1 MRHGRTASIRPGHR
15 AHALLCLC
23 VLICGCASTAEQM
36 AASQPV
42 PYDPFERFN
51 RDMYAINLTVDKY
64 TFKPLAKGYKIL
76 PTPIRRGFAN
86 IFSNFAT
93 LRSALNNFL
102 QGKPKRGFSELG
114 RFLFNTTLGLGG
126 IFDVAGAGGMPRYD
140 ETFSQTLA
148 VWGLPEG
155 PYLMLPFFGPSS
167 MLDAAGLPVDYYTDI
182 NTYLRSSVKDKLY
195 LFRALDARARLLTV
209 EPLVEKSADP
219 YISLREAYRQNREFQ
234 IYDGNPPTEES
245 PIDQDLLQ
253 EYYDE
258 DEDKGEDAGKDKN

>member
-1 MRHGRTASIRPGHR
+1 MRTGGSGGSRPAKR
-15 AHALLCLC
+15 LSMLACVC
-23 VLICGCASTAEQM
+23 VLACGCASTAEKM
-36 AASQPV
+36 AESTPV

-51 RDMYAINLTVDKY
+51 RDMYAINITVDKY

-93 LRSALNNFL
+93 PRSALNNFL

-140 ETFSQTLA
+140 ENFSQTLA
-148 VWGLPEG
+148 VWGIPEG
-155 PYLMLPFFGPSS
+155 PYLVLPFFGPSS
-167 MLDAAGLPVDYYTDI
+167 MLDAAGLPVDYYTDV

-195 LFRALDARARLLTV
+195 LFRALDARARLLSV
-209 EPLVEKSADP
+209 EPLIEKSTDP
-219 YISLREAYRQNREFQ
+219 YISLRESYRQNREFQ

-245 PIDQDLLQ
+245 PVDQEMLD
-253 EYYDE
+253 EYYNE
-258 DEDKGEDAGKDKN
+258 DDGKD

>member
-1 MRHGRTASIRPGHR
+1 MRTGGRGGSRPARRLSIL
-15 AHALLCLC
+15 AC
-23 VLICGCASTAEQM
+23 VCFLACGCASTAEKM
-36 AASQPV
+36 AESTPV

-51 RDMYAINLTVDKY
+51 RDMYAINITVDKY

-93 LRSALNNFL
+93 PRSALNNFL

-140 ETFSQTLA
+140 ENFSQTLA
-148 VWGLPEG
+148 VWGIPEG
-155 PYLMLPFFGPSS
+155 PYLVLPFFGPSS
-167 MLDAAGLPVDYYTDI
+167 MLDAAGLPVDYYTDV

-195 LFRALDARARLLTV
+195 LFRALDARARLLSV
-209 EPLVEKSADP
+209 EPLIEKSTDP

-245 PIDQDLLQ
+245 PVDQEMLD
-253 EYYDE
+253 EYYNE
-258 DEDKGEDAGKDKN
+258 DDGKD

>member
-1 MRHGRTASIRPGHR
+1 MRTGGSGGSRPAR
-15 AHALLCLC
+15 RLSMLACVC
-23 VLICGCASTAEQM
+23 VLACGCASTAEKM
-36 AASQPV
+36 AESTPV

-51 RDMYAINLTVDKY
+51 RDMYAINITVDKY

-93 LRSALNNFL
+93 PRSALNNFL

-140 ETFSQTLA
+140 ENFSQTLA
-148 VWGLPEG
+148 VWGIPEG
-155 PYLMLPFFGPSS
+155 PYLVLPFFGPSS
-167 MLDAAGLPVDYYTDI
+167 MLDAAGLPVDYYTDV

-195 LFRALDARARLLTV
+195 LFRALDARARLLSV
-209 EPLVEKSADP
+209 EPLIEKSADP

-245 PIDQDLLQ
+245 PVDQEMLD
-253 EYYDE
+253 EYYNGD
-258 DEDKGEDAGKDKN
+258 DGKD